1 MKMKEYMQ
9 LAYNEALKA
18 YKKGDVPIGAIII
31 KNNKVIAKS
40 YNKKE
45 KNNNAILHAEL
56 DVINKACKRLKTWH
70 LEECILYT
78 TLEPCLM
85 CMGAIVQSRINE
97 IYYATKNN
105 NFGEINII
113 KKYNKQI
120 KINSGLLEKESSELL
135 KKFFQEKRK

>member
-45 KNNNAILHAEL
+45 KKNNAILHAEL
-56 DVINKACKRLKTWH
+56 DVINKACKKLKTWH

>member
-1 MKMKEYMQ
+1 MKEYMQ

-31 KNNKVIAKS
+31 KNDKVIAKS

-56 DVINKACKRLKTWH
+56 DVINKACKKLKTWH

>member
-1 MKMKEYMQ
+1 MKEYMQ

>member
-1 MKMKEYMQ
+1 MKMKKYMQ

-18 YKKGDVPIGAIII
+18 YKNGDVPIGAIII
-31 KNNKVIAKS
+31 KNNKIIAKS

-45 KNNNAILHAEL
+45 KNNNAILHAEI
-56 DVINKACKRLKTWH
+56 DAINKACKKLQTWH

-85 CMGAIVQSRINE
+85 CMGAIVQSRISE

-105 NFGEINII
+105 NYGEINLI
-113 KKYNKQI
+113 KKYNKKI
-120 KINSGLLEKESSELL
+120 KVNSGLLEKESSELL

>member
-1 MKMKEYMQ
+1 MKEYMQ

-18 YKKGDVPIGAIII
+18 YKKGDVPIGAVII
-31 KNNKVIAKS
+31 KNNKVVAKS

-45 KNNNAILHAEL
+45 KNNNAILHAEI
-56 DVINKACKRLKTWH
+56 DVINKACKKLKTWH

-120 KINSGLLEKESSELL
+120 KINSGLLEEESSKLL

>member
-1 MKMKEYMQ
+1 MKEYMQ

-31 KNNKVIAKS
+31 KNNKVIAKK

>member
-1 MKMKEYMQ
+1 MKEYMQ

-45 KNNNAILHAEL
+45 KNSNAILHAEL
-56 DVINKACKRLKTWH
+56 DVINKACKKLKTWH

>member
-56 DVINKACKRLKTWH
+56 DVINKACKKLKTWH

>member
-1 MKMKEYMQ
+1 MKEYMQ

-85 CMGAIVQSRINE
+85 CMGAIIQSRINE